1 MGTTAVKNVTVTVTE
16 GVSKPMD
23 GVQTARRDFGALQP
37 VTIVVLP
44 DVLMLPVIVTM
55 DTVPASRDSMGT
67 TAVKNVTVTVK
78 EGVTKPMDG
87 VQTASEAFGA
97 PASVDG
103 TALPTAL
110 VIPVS
115 AAMVIVPHAK
125 ETLLETNAQPAS
137 RDSMG
142 TTAVNHV
149 TVTVKEGVSKPMDG
163 VQTAS
168 RDFGALQPV
177 TIVVLPDV
185 LMLPVIVTMDTV
197 HAKETL
203 LETNAQ
209 PASRDSMGTIAVK
222 HVTVTVKEGV
232 AKPMDGVQT
241 ASRDFGAHRPVTK
254 IVLPD
259 VLVIHVNVTMEA
271 VMSAMTDS
279 MEMIAARDVMHN
291 VKMDAAKIMDTVLP
305 VMMECTGRCVTR
317 HAPQD
322 VHAVTRPL
330 VTVRPVTVTATWCS
344 LNVQIVRMAITG
356 KPQLPASSARGGVT
370 TAHRV
375 TRPPVIV
382 TGVHLGKRG
391 NCVTETSRSRNLLS
405 CLLLLARLLVLL
417 SSLSLLLRLSVSSLS
432 DVANGSTSLA
442 LQRERQQSYTATQRQ
457 RT

>member
-271 VMSAMTDS
+271 VM
-279 MEMIAARDVMHN
+279 
-291 VKMDAAKIMDTVLP
+291 P